1 MTTPNPKAAPYAAA
15 RRTGESDAH
24 MAPLIELTGCSKRY
38 GNVLAVDDV
47 SLALVA
53 GEFMA
58 ITGPSGSGKSTLL
71 GLLGL
76 LETPTAGTYSFRG
89 TRVTEFDDRETSRL
103 RNRSFGFVF
112 QQFHLLPELSA
123 WENVSRPLVYANVP
137 RRERRQRAAALL
149 ERFGL
154 GARAEH
160 RPAQLSGGEQQ
171 RVAIA
176 RALVNDPDVILAD
189 EPTGNLP
196 REQWAPVLAALAELN
211 AEGKTVVIVT
221 HEPEVAAAAQ
231 REVAIHDGR
240 LVGA

>member
-1 MTTPNPKAAPYAAA
+1 MTSHPQATTDTAAE
-15 RRTGESDAH
+15 RTNVRSGRQ
-24 MAPLIELTGCSKRY
+24 APLIELTGCTKRY
-38 GNVLAVDDV
+38 GNVTAVDDV
-47 SLALVA
+47 SLVLHES
-53 GEFMA
+53 EFMA

-71 GLLGL
+71 GILGL
-76 LETPTAGTYSFRG
+76 LEAPSAGTYSFRG
-89 TRVTEFDDRETSRL
+89 IPVTEFADTETSRL

-123 WENVSRPLVYANVP
+123 WENVARPLVYASVP
-137 RRERRQRAAALL
+137 KRARRERALALL

-154 GARAEH
+154 AARADH

-176 RALVNDPDVILAD
+176 RALVNEPELILAD

-196 REQWAPVLAALAELN
+196 REQWAPILSALAELN

-221 HEPEVAAAAQ
+221 HEPEVAAAAT
-231 REVAIHDGR
+231 RTLSIHDGR
-240 LVGA
+240 LHQPA